1 MNGDASPVA
10 ALGSGGALPAGPASG
25 RGPRL
30 GRLLLGAFVILLFAF
45 FMAPFAMVVLNSSK
59 TSREIIFN
67 AIALP
72 ESWGQLLTNVRLI
85 FTNPTV
91 DYLGAFWDSTVITFL
106 SLVVIVLFSSMCAW
120 VLVRNKTVW
129 SAVLFM
135 AFVAA
140 MVIPFQV
147 LMYPLVRWMRLIGDA
162 IHFRLLGTVRGIVF
176 SYLGFGCPLSIFI
189 FHGFIK
195 NIPYE
200 LEESATI
207 DGCSQAKTFFLI
219 VFPLLK
225 PIIVTVLILNGIWIW
240 NDYLLPLLV
249 LGSNGA
255 VQTIPI
261 AVTAFAGAY
270 LKQWDLILTST
281 LIAMLPIIVLYL
293 FAQRYIIKGMVEGAI
308 K

>member
-1 MNGDASPVA
+1 VTNKKRTGQ
-10 ALGSGGALPAGPASG
+10 LNRLPINPGLVMLDLATVF
-25 RGPRL
+25 L
-30 GRLLLGAFVILLFAF
+30 FVI
-45 FMAPFAMVVLNSSK
+45 FMIPFGMVVLNSAK
-59 TSREIIFN
+59 TSKEIIFN

-72 ESWGQLLTNVRLI
+72 ADWGQLAVNVSLI
-85 FTNPTV
+85 FDNPTV
-91 DYLGAFWDSTVITFL
+91 DYLGAFLDSILITAF
-106 SLVVIVLFSSMCAW
+106 SLLVIVLFSSMCAW
-120 VLVRNKTVW
+120 ILVRNKTRW
-129 SAVLFM
+129 SMILFM

-147 LMYPLVRWMRLIGDA
+147 LMYPLVRWMRVSGDFMH
-162 IHFRLLGTVRGIVF
+162 IRLLGTIPGIVF
-176 SYLGFGCPLSIFI
+176 AYLGFGSPLSIFV

-207 DGCSQAKTFFLI
+207 DGCSRSRTFFSI
-219 VFPLLK
+219 VFPLLQ

-240 NDYLLPLLV
+240 NDYLLPLLL
-249 LGSNGA
+249 LGSNGV

-281 LIAMLPIIVLYL
+281 LIAMLPVIVLYL
-293 FAQRYIIKGMVEGAI
+293 FAQKYIIKGMVEGSI

>member
-1 MNGDASPVA
+1 MNIVDDKTRWYKTSKA
-10 ALGSGGALPAGPASG
+10 ALIGLEIVT
-25 RGPRL
+25 
-30 GRLLLGAFVILLFAF
+30 VILFILF
-45 FMAPFAMVVLNSSK
+45 MIPFGIVVLNSAK
-59 TSREIIFN
+59 TSKEIIFN

-72 ESWGQLLTNVRLI
+72 ERWGQLWVNVSLI
-85 FTNPTV
+85 FNNPTV
-91 DYLGAFWDSTVITFL
+91 DYFGAFIDSTLITVFSLLVIA
-106 SLVVIVLFSSMCAW
+106 LFSSMAAW

-129 SAVLFM
+129 STIIFM

-147 LMYPLVRWMRLIGDA
+147 IMYPLVRWMRVMGSFL
-162 IHFRLLGTVRGIVF
+162 HFRLLGTIPGIVF
-176 SYLGFGCPLSIFI
+176 AYLGFGSPLSIFI

-207 DGCSQAKTFFLI
+207 DGCSRGRTFFSI
-219 VFPLLK
+219 IFPLLQ

-249 LGSNGA
+249 LGSNGV

-281 LIAMLPIIVLYL
+281 LIAMLPVIVLYL
-293 FAQRYIIKGMVEGAI
+293 FAQRYIIKGMVEGSI

>member
-1 MNGDASPVA
+1 M
-10 ALGSGGALPAGPASG
+10 GSRKTGLSV
-25 RGPRL
+25 L
-30 GRLLLGAFVILLFAF
+30 EVVTFFLFLLFMF
-45 FMAPFAMVVLNSSK
+45 PFALVVLNSAK

-67 AIALP
+67 AIAWP
-72 ESWGQLLTNVRLI
+72 SDWGQLLDNAALI
-85 FTNPTV
+85 FENPTV
-91 DYLGAFWDSTVITFL
+91 DYLGAFVDSTVITAA
-106 SLVVIVLFSSMCAW
+106 SLVVISLFSSMAAW
-120 VLVRNKTVW
+120 ILVRSRTAW
-129 SAVLFM
+129 STALFM
-135 AFVAA
+135 SFVAA

-147 LMYPLVRWMRLIGDA
+147 LMYPLVRWMRLMGDFA
-162 IHFRLLGTVRGIVF
+162 HIRLLGTIPGIVF
-176 SYLGFGCPLSIFI
+176 AYLGFGAPLSIFV

-200 LEESATI
+200 LEEAATI
-207 DGCSQAKTFFLI
+207 DGCGRPRIFFEI

-249 LGSNGA
+249 LGSNGK

-281 LIAMLPIIVLYL
+281 LIAIIPVVFLYI
-293 FAQRYIIKGMVEGAI
+293 FAQRYIIKGMLEGSI

>member
-1 MNGDASPVA
+1 MTLRRSALRALAELAVIAMLLIFLVPFGMVVINSAKASKDI
-10 ALGSGGALPAGPASG
+10 LFDTLALPSDW
-25 RGPRL
+25 R
-30 GRLLLGAFVILLFAF
+30 
-45 FMAPFAMVVLNSSK
+45 
-59 TSREIIFN
+59 
-67 AIALP
+67 
-72 ESWGQLLTNVRLI
+72 QLLVNVGLI
-85 FTNPTV
+85 FSNPSV
-91 DYLGAFWDSTVITFL
+91 HYANAFLDSFVVTAL
-106 SLVVIVLFSSMCAW
+106 SLGIIVLFSSMCAW
-120 VLVRNKTVW
+120 ALVRSRAAWATI
-129 SAVLFM
+129 LFF

-147 LMYPLVRWMRLIGDA
+147 LMFPLVRWMRVLGDF
-162 IHFRLLGTVRGIVF
+162 IHVRLLQSIPGIVF
-176 SYLGFGCPLSIFI
+176 AYLGFGCPLSIFI

-207 DGCSQAKTFFLI
+207 DGCSEARLFFAI
-219 VFPLLK
+219 VFPLLQ
-225 PIIVTVLILNGIWIW
+225 PIIITVLILNGIWIW
-240 NDYLLPLLV
+240 NDYLLPLLM

-281 LIAMLPIIVLYL
+281 LIAMLPIILLYL
-293 FAQRYIIKGMVEGAI
+293 FAQRYIIKGMIEGAI

>member
-1 MNGDASPVA
+1 MNLNQTAHKPNRTIKPELV
-10 ALGSGGALPAGPASG
+10 
-25 RGPRL
+25 
-30 GRLLLGAFVILLFAF
+30 LLEVLTVLLFIL
-45 FMAPFAMVVLNSSK
+45 FMVPFGMVVVNSAK
-59 TSREIIFN
+59 TSKEIIFN
-67 AIALP
+67 AIAP
-72 ESWGQLLTNVRLI
+72 PTSWGQLAVNVSLI
-85 FTNPTV
+85 FNNPTV
-91 DYLGAFWDSTVITFL
+91 DYLGAFVDSILITVF
-106 SLVVIVLFSSMCAW
+106 SLMVIVLFSSMCAW

-129 SAVLFM
+129 STVLFM

-147 LMYPLVRWMRLIGDA
+147 LMYPLVRWMRVSGDFL
-162 IHFRLLGTVRGIVF
+162 HFRLLGTIPGIVF
-176 SYLGFGCPLSIFI
+176 AYLGFGSPLSIFI

-207 DGCSQAKTFFLI
+207 DGCSRGRTFFSI
-219 VFPLLK
+219 VFPLLQ

-240 NDYLLPLLV
+240 NDYLLPLLM
-249 LGSNGA
+249 LGSNGR

-281 LIAMLPIIVLYL
+281 LIAMLPVIVLYL
-293 FAQRYIIKGMVEGAI
+293 FAQRYIIKGMVEGSI

>member
-1 MNGDASPVA
+1 VSRASSRGLAKRRVA
-10 ALGSGGALPAGPASG
+10 RPFRAVLYALV
-25 RGPRL
+25 
-30 GRLLLGAFVILLFAF
+30 FLLFAF
-45 FMAPFAMVVLNSSK
+45 FMVPFAMVVLNSAK

-67 AIALP
+67 AVALP
-72 ESWGQLLTNVRLI
+72 ERWGQLFTNARLI

-106 SLVVIVLFSSMCAW
+106 SLIVIVLFSSMSAW

-129 SAVLFM
+129 SSVLFM
-135 AFVAA
+135 IFVAA

-147 LMYPLVRWMRLIGDA
+147 LMYPLVRWMRIVGDFF
-162 IHFRLLGTVRGIVF
+162 HFRLLGTVPGIVF
-176 SYLGFGCPLSIFI
+176 AYLGFGCPLSIFI

-207 DGCSQAKTFFLI
+207 DGCSRARTFFSI

-249 LGSNGA
+249 LGSNGI
-255 VQTIPI
+255 VQTIPV

>member
-1 MNGDASPVA
+1 MRTTRRSIDPGRIALEA
-10 ALGSGGALPAGPASG
+10 AT
-25 RGPRL
+25 
-30 GRLLLGAFVILLFAF
+30 ILLFVL
-45 FMAPFAMVVLNSSK
+45 FMIPFGLVVLNSAK
-59 TSREIIFN
+59 TSKEIIFN

-72 ESWGQLLTNVRLI
+72 SDWGQLWTNITLI

-91 DYLGAFWDSTVITFL
+91 DYPGAFVDSAVITVV

-120 VLVRNKTVW
+120 VLVRNDAVW
-129 SAVLFM
+129 SSVLFM

-147 LMYPLVRWMRLIGDA
+147 LMYPLVRWMRILGGFF
-162 IHFRLLGTVRGIVF
+162 HLQLLGTVPGIVF
-176 SYLGFGCPLSIFI
+176 AYLGFGCPLSIFV

-207 DGCSQAKTFFLI
+207 DGCSRGRTFFEI
-219 VFPLLK
+219 VFPLLQ

-249 LGSNGA
+249 LGSNGI

-281 LIAMLPIIVLYL
+281 FIAMLPVIVLYL
-293 FAQRYIIKGMVEGAI
+293 FAQRYIIKGMVEGSI

>member
-1 MNGDASPVA
+1 MTGQKNLTRQRVNPGLV
-10 ALGSGGALPAGPASG
+10 
-25 RGPRL
+25 
-30 GRLLLGAFVILLFAF
+30 LLEVLTVLLFIV
-45 FMAPFAMVVLNSSK
+45 FMFPFGMVVLNSAK
-59 TSREIIFN
+59 TSKEIIFN

-72 ESWGQLLTNVRLI
+72 SNWGQLFTNISLI
-85 FTNPTV
+85 FSNPTV
-91 DYLGAFWDSTVITFL
+91 DYIGAFIDSTIITVL
-106 SLVVIVLFSSMCAW
+106 SLVVIVLFSSMAAW
-120 VLVRNKTVW
+120 VLVRSNKAW
-129 SAVLFM
+129 STILFM

-147 LMYPLVRWMRLIGDA
+147 LMYPLVRWMRVVGDFM
-162 IHFRLLGTVRGIVF
+162 HLRLLGTYRGIVF
-176 SYLGFGCPLSIFI
+176 AYLGFGSPLSIFI

-195 NIPYE
+195 NIPFE
-200 LEESATI
+200 LEEAATI
-207 DGCSQAKTFFLI
+207 DGCSRQNIFFKI

-249 LGSNGA
+249 LGSSGA

-281 LIAMLPIIVLYL
+281 LIAIIPVIILYL
-293 FAQRYIIKGMVEGAI
+293 FAQRYIIKGMVEGSI

>member
-1 MNGDASPVA
+1 MRTTRRSIDPGRIALEA
-10 ALGSGGALPAGPASG
+10 AT
-25 RGPRL
+25 
-30 GRLLLGAFVILLFAF
+30 ILLFVL
-45 FMAPFAMVVLNSSK
+45 FMIPFGLVVLNSAK
-59 TSREIIFN
+59 TSKEIIFN

-72 ESWGQLLTNVRLI
+72 SDWGQLWTNITLI

-91 DYLGAFWDSTVITFL
+91 DYPGAFVDSAVITVV

-120 VLVRNKTVW
+120 VLVRNDAVW
-129 SAVLFM
+129 STVLFM
-135 AFVAA
+135 VFVAA

-147 LMYPLVRWMRLIGDA
+147 LMYPLVRWMRVLGGFFHIQ
-162 IHFRLLGTVRGIVF
+162 LLGTVPGIVF
-176 SYLGFGCPLSIFI
+176 AYLGFGCPLSIFV

-207 DGCSQAKTFFLI
+207 DGCSRGRTFFEI
-219 VFPLLK
+219 VFPLLQ

-249 LGSNGA
+249 LGSNGI

-281 LIAMLPIIVLYL
+281 FIAMLPVIVLYL
-293 FAQRYIIKGMVEGAI
+293 FAQRYIIKGMVEGSI

>member
-1 MNGDASPVA
+1 MKTLQVKNQ
-10 ALGSGGALPAGPASG
+10 
-25 RGPRL
+25 RIFKWE
-30 GRLLLGAFVILLFAF
+30 LLLLEGLTILLFLLFMFPF
-45 FMAPFAMVVLNSSK
+45 FMVVLNSAK

-72 ESWGQLLTNVRLI
+72 ESWKQLGANVSLI
-85 FTNPTV
+85 FNNPTV
-91 DYLGAFWDSTVITFL
+91 DYLGAFVDSILITVS
-106 SLVVIVLFSSMCAW
+106 SLLVIAVCSSMAAW
-120 VLVRNKTVW
+120 VLVRNKTLW
-129 SAVLFM
+129 STILFM
-135 AFVAA
+135 AFVSA

-147 LMYPLVRWMRLIGDA
+147 LMYPLVRWMRVSGNFLHI
-162 IHFRLLGTVRGIVF
+162 RLLGTIPGIVF
-176 SYLGFGCPLSIFI
+176 AYLGFGSPLSIFI

-195 NIPYE
+195 NIPLE
-200 LEESATI
+200 IEESATI
-207 DGCSQAKTFFLI
+207 DGCPRSTIFFRI
-219 VFPLLK
+219 VFPLLQ

-249 LGSNGA
+249 LGSNGR

-281 LIAMLPIIVLYL
+281 LIAMLPIIVLYI
-293 FAQRYIIKGMVEGAI
+293 FAQRYIIKGMVEGSI

>member
-1 MNGDASPVA
+1 MNRSRR
-10 ALGSGGALPAGPASG
+10 AL
-25 RGPRL
+25 RIL
-30 GRLLLGAFVILLFAF
+30 GEFSVLILFAL
-45 FMAPFAMVVLNSSK
+45 FMIPFIMVIINSAK
-59 TSREIIFN
+59 TSKEIIFN

-72 ESWGQLLTNVRLI
+72 TRWGQLWTNVGLI
-85 FTNPTV
+85 FNNTTV
-91 DYLGAFWDSTVITFL
+91 HYANAFLDSFLITFF
-106 SLVVIVLFSSMCAW
+106 SLVVIVLFSSMGAW
-120 VLVRNKTVW
+120 ALVRSH
-129 SAVLFM
+129 SAFATVLFM

-147 LMYPLVRWMRLIGDA
+147 LMFPLVRWMRLLGGFF
-162 IHFRLLGTVRGIVF
+162 HVHLLQSIPGMVF
-176 SYLGFGCPLSIFI
+176 AYLGFGCPLSIFI

-207 DGCSQAKTFFLI
+207 DGCSEARTFFTI
-219 VFPLLK
+219 VFPLLQ
-225 PIIVTVLILNGIWIW
+225 PIIITVLILNGIWIW
-240 NDYLLPLLV
+240 NDYLLPLLM

-255 VQTIPI
+255 IQTIPV

-281 LIAMLPIIVLYL
+281 LIAMLPVIVLYL
-293 FAQRYIIKGMVEGAI
+293 FAQKYVIKGMIEGAI

>member
-1 MNGDASPVA
+1 MSQIAPTKPPKMNSSLKPGLIV
-10 ALGSGGALPAGPASG
+10 LEV
-25 RGPRL
+25 
-30 GRLLLGAFVILLFAF
+30 FTIFLFLI
-45 FMAPFAMVVLNSSK
+45 FMFPFGMVVLNSAK
-59 TSREIIFN
+59 TSQEIIFN

-72 ESWGQLLTNVRLI
+72 TNWGQLFTNISLI
-85 FTNPTV
+85 FHNPTV
-91 DYLGAFWDSTVITFL
+91 DYLGAFVDSVVITVL
-106 SLVVIVLFSSMCAW
+106 SLLIIVVFSSMAAW
-120 VLVRNKTVW
+120 VLVRNNKTW
-129 SAVLFM
+129 STVIFM
-135 AFVAA
+135 IFVAA

-147 LMYPLVRWMRLIGDA
+147 LMYPLVRWMRVLGDFLNIRLIGSVT
-162 IHFRLLGTVRGIVF
+162 GMVF
-176 SYLGFGCPLSIFI
+176 AYLGFGSSLSIFI

-200 LEESATI
+200 LEEAATI
-207 DGCSQAKTFFLI
+207 DGCSRHRTFFEI
-219 VFPLLK
+219 VFPLLQ

-281 LIAMLPIIVLYL
+281 FLAIIPVIILYL
-293 FAQRYIIKGMVEGAI
+293 FAQRYIIKGMVDGSI

>member
-1 MNGDASPVA
+1 MKTISSFSQVKFFKSIAS
-10 ALGSGGALPAGPASG
+10 AL
-25 RGPRL
+25 
-30 GRLLLGAFVILLFAF
+30 VMLLFAL
-45 FMAPFAMVVLNSSK
+45 FMVPFLMVIINSAK
-59 TSREIIFN
+59 TSKEIIFN

-72 ESWGQLLTNVRLI
+72 DKWSQLFINVKLI

-91 DYLGAFWDSTVITFL
+91 DYVGAFFDSTVITFF
-106 SLVVIVLFSSMCAW
+106 SLVVIVLFSSMAAW
-120 VLVRNKTVW
+120 ILVRNKSLW
-129 SAVLFM
+129 SSLIFM

-147 LMYPLVRWMRLIGDA
+147 LMYPLVRWLRVIGDSLG
-162 IHFRLLGTVRGIVF
+162 FRLLGTVPGIVF
-176 SYLGFGCPLSIFI
+176 AYLGFGCPLSIFI

-195 NIPYE
+195 SIPYE

-207 DGCSQAKTFFLI
+207 DGCTKSRTFFFI

-249 LGSNGA
+249 LGSSGP

-281 LIAMLPIIVLYL
+281 LIAMLPVIVLYL

>member
-1 MNGDASPVA
+1 MTEKKLKQTVLEG
-10 ALGSGGALPAGPASG
+10 
-25 RGPRL
+25 
-30 GRLLLGAFVILLFAF
+30 FTILLFLL
-45 FMAPFAMVVLNSSK
+45 FMVPFALVVLNSAK
-59 TSREIIFN
+59 TSKEIIFN
-67 AIALP
+67 VMAPP
-72 ESWGQLLTNVRLI
+72 ERWGQLFTNIYLI
-85 FTNPTV
+85 FSN
-91 DYLGAFWDSTVITFL
+91 STVHYLEAFGDSVAITFL
-106 SLVVIVLFSSMCAW
+106 SLMVIVLFSSMCAW
-120 VLVRNKTVW
+120 VLVRNKTKW
-129 SAVLFM
+129 SQIIFM
-135 AFVAA
+135 IFVAA

-147 LMYPLVRWMRLIGDA
+147 LMYPLVRWMRVVGET
-162 IHFRLLGTVRGIVF
+162 IHFRLLGTIPGIVF
-176 SYLGFGCPLSIFI
+176 AYLGFGSPLSIFV

-195 NIPYE
+195 TIPWE

-207 DGCSQAKTFFLI
+207 DGCSRARTFFEI
-219 VFPLLK
+219 VFPLLQ

-281 LIAMLPIIVLYL
+281 LIAMLPLIALYL
-293 FAQRYIIKGMVEGAI
+293 LAQRYIIRGMVEGSI

>member
-1 MNGDASPVA
+1 MPGTRRPARPVRA
-10 ALGSGGALPAGPASG
+10 ISYALV
-25 RGPRL
+25 
-30 GRLLLGAFVILLFAF
+30 FLLFAI
-45 FMAPFAMVVLNSSK
+45 FMVPFAMVVLNSSK

-72 ESWGQLLTNVRLI
+72 ESWGQLFTNTRLI

-91 DYLGAFWDSTVITFL
+91 DYLGAIQDSAVITIL
-106 SLVVIVLFSSMCAW
+106 SLIVIVLFSSMCAW
-120 VLVRNKTVW
+120 VLVRSKTRW
-129 SAVLFM
+129 SVVLFM
-135 AFVAA
+135 VFVAA

-147 LMYPLVRWMRLIGDA
+147 LMYPLVRWMRVIGD
-162 IHFRLLGTVRGIVF
+162 ILHFRLLGTIPGIVF
-176 SYLGFGCPLSIFI
+176 AYLGFGCPLSIFI

-207 DGCSQAKTFFLI
+207 DGCSPARTFFSI

-249 LGSNGA
+249 LGSNGI
-255 VQTIPI
+255 VQTVPI

>member
-1 MNGDASPVA
+1 MNPKQIKNKSNNTIKP
-10 ALGSGGALPAGPASG
+10 ALV
-25 RGPRL
+25 
-30 GRLLLGAFVILLFAF
+30 LLEVLTVFLFVLF
-45 FMAPFAMVVLNSSK
+45 MIPFGMVVLNSAK
-59 TSREIIFN
+59 TSKEIIFN
-67 AIALP
+67 AITP
-72 ESWGQLLTNVRLI
+72 PTSWNQLAVNVSLI
-85 FTNPTV
+85 FNNPTV
-91 DYLGAFWDSTVITFL
+91 DYLGAFLDSLLITVF
-106 SLVVIVLFSSMCAW
+106 SLIVIVLFSSMCAW

-129 SAVLFM
+129 STVLFM
-135 AFVAA
+135 SFVAA

-147 LMYPLVRWMRLIGDA
+147 LMYPLVRWMRISGEFLNY
-162 IHFRLLGTVRGIVF
+162 RLLGTIPGIVF
-176 SYLGFGCPLSIFI
+176 AYLGFGSPLSIFI

-207 DGCSQAKTFFLI
+207 DGCSRGRTFFSI
-219 VFPLLK
+219 VFPLLQ

-240 NDYLLPLLV
+240 NDYLLPLLM
-249 LGSNGA
+249 LGSNGR

-281 LIAMLPIIVLYL
+281 LIAMLPLIVLYL
-293 FAQRYIIKGMVEGAI
+293 FAQRYIIKGMVEGSI

>member
-1 MNGDASPVA
+1 VRYTQQLQSKWQV
-10 ALGSGGALPAGPASG
+10 SS
-25 RGPRL
+25 RTVIV
-30 GRLLLGAFVILLFAF
+30 LLEVFTIFLFIL
-45 FMAPFAMVVLNSSK
+45 FMVPFGMVVLNSAK
-59 TSREIIFN
+59 TSKEIIFN

-72 ESWGQLLTNVRLI
+72 SDWKQLGVNISLI
-85 FTNPTV
+85 FNNSTV
-91 DYLGAFWDSTVITFL
+91 DYFGAFVDSTLITLF
-106 SLVVIVLFSSMCAW
+106 SLIVIVFFSSMAAW
-120 VLVRNKTVW
+120 VLVRNKTIW

-147 LMYPLVRWMRLIGDA
+147 LMYPLVRWLRVSGSFIG
-162 IHFRLLGTVRGIVF
+162 IRLLGTIPGIVF
-176 SYLGFGCPLSIFI
+176 AYLGFGSPLSIFI

-207 DGCSQAKTFFLI
+207 DGCSRGRTFFAI
-219 VFPLLK
+219 IFPLLQ

-240 NDYLLPLLV
+240 NDYLLPLLL
-249 LGSNGA
+249 LGSNGV

-281 LIAMLPIIVLYL
+281 LIAMLPVIVLYL
-293 FAQRYIIKGMVEGAI
+293 FAQRYIIKGMVEGSI